1 MAPRFSRPRLIDAN
15 DRQYR
20 AHLAEIMMTKSN
32 YRPTRPPL
40 ARELFGG
47 EAEIALRQMLAA
59 RAPLSERRYIEY
71 LEHKG
76 RSAIKKY
83 RELDAVAIDGSDV
96 HIYEVKASEK
106 ATSIRRAAQQLR
118 DSSELLRML
127 FRTVTA
133 TILLVDTG
141 IPKTEAD
148 IAAIMAAADA
158 PYAPPPTL
166 DEVLATMPSIT
177 VLTSIDEQPANQ
189 VGLLLVSV
197 ETIIS
202 IAGAENLHLN
212 WDEDALLPAD
222 EEVTEQAAEDSAAG
236 EAPDAGGAFAEAL
249 RKAMNQGDN
258 MPRSKPTR
266 TKD

>member
-20 AHLAEIMMTKSN
+20 AHLAEIMLTKGN

-76 RSAIKKY
+76 RAAIKKY
-83 RELDAVAIDGSDV
+83 RELDAVAIDGSYV

-148 IAAIMAAADA
+148 IAAIMAADNA
-158 PYAPPPTL
+158 PYEPPPTL
-166 DEVLATMPSIT
+166 DEVLATMPSIA
-177 VLTSIDEQPANQ
+177 LITSLDDQPANQ

-197 ETIIS
+197 ETIIG

-212 WDEDALLPAD
+212 WDEDELLSDD
-222 EEVTEQAAEDSAAG
+222 EEVAAEPVADDSAAD
-236 EAPDAGGAFAEAL
+236 EAPDADGAFAEAL
-249 RKAMNQGDN
+249 RKAMNQGGEA
-258 MPRSKPTR
+258 P
-266 TKD
+266 